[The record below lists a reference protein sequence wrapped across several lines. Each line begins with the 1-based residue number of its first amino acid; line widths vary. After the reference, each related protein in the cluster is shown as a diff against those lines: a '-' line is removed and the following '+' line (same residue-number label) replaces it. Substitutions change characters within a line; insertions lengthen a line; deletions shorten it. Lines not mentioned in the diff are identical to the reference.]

1 MEPRPDH
8 PEGARLRT
16 RTTGARGLRHAVSAL
31 LLVVVTCALVACG
44 GTFAGQSVSG
54 RVVTV
59 GHTYGRTAIEGI
71 PQRIVALGT
80 QWLDAVE
87 ALGVLPVGYVDSVSL
102 VTGGATAP
110 WEPPTLKDS
119 GAVAMDGRTDVVAQV
134 ENLKPD
140 LILAPGLFADQQ
152 TYNKLSRIAPTI
164 PNLRDIAVQS
174 WSDQVNVLGKVL
186 GREDN
191 AKSAIANV
199 NGRIDA
205 VAAANTNLDGKS
217 YLVVDLISPTVLIAR
232 IDTDDAASGLF
243 RKLGMVVPQK
253 LAAAAGSASRVTL
266 GPDRVGDLDADLL
279 IAIGSAELID
289 YLKALPPYATL
300 PAVKKGSVVFFDPA
314 GGSSLN
320 LPSPLS
326 LPYLIDRLEPALASA
341 AR

>member
-1 MEPRPDH
+1 MEPLPDH
-8 PEGARLRT
+8 PEGARLRS

-31 LLVVVTCALVACG
+31 LLVVVSCLLVACG
-44 GTFAGQSVSG
+44 GSFAGQSVSG
-54 RVVTV
+54 RIVTV
-59 GHTYGRTAIEGI
+59 GHTYGRTTIDGI

-87 ALGVLPVGYVDSVSL
+87 ALGVAPVGYVDSVAL
-102 VTGGATAP
+102 VTGGAPAP

-119 GAVAMDGRTDVVAQV
+119 GAVAIDGRGDVVAQV
-134 ENLKPD
+134 EMLNPD

-152 TYNKLSRIAPTI
+152 IFNKLSRIAPTI
-164 PNLRDIAVQS
+164 PNLRDVPVQS

-205 VAAANTNLDGKS
+205 VAEANTNLGGKS
-217 YLVVDLISPTVLIAR
+217 YLVVDLISPTVFVAR
-232 IDTDDAASGLF
+232 IDTDDAASALF
-243 RKLGMVVPQK
+243 RKLGMGVPQN
-253 LAAAAGSASRVTL
+253 LATAAGTASRVTL
-266 GPDRVGDLDADLL
+266 GPERVADLNADLL
-279 IAIGSAELID
+279 IAIGSPEAID
-289 YLKALPPYATL
+289 SLKALPPYATL
-300 PAVKKGSVVFFDPA
+300 SAVKKGSVVFLDPA
-314 GGSSLN
+314 GGASLN

-326 LPYLIDRLEPALASA
+326 LPYLIDRIEPALANA